1 VPPSEFELELMRLEA
16 DLKRLESEYNMY
28 FAGRL
33 RRPPWE
39 TRGRVEAMIKQ
50 IDRRPIQNTGERFRF
65 HTIQS
70 RFSTLVDLWDRG
82 LRAREE
88 GRSGPFS
95 QGRRPA
101 SAGAGA
107 DARVMHVAAFRDPM
121 KEPDSLHRLYDSLV
135 DARRSLGEEAVPFQT
150 FSDLVKRQ
158 VTKLKAAGSEEVA
171 FRVAVKNGKVTFTAK
186 GVKTEK

>member
-1 VPPSEFELELMRLEA
+1 
-16 DLKRLESEYNMY
+16 
-28 FAGRL
+28 
-33 RRPPWE
+33 
-39 TRGRVEAMIKQ
+39 
-50 IDRRPIQNTGERFRF
+50 
-65 HTIQS
+65 
-70 RFSTLVDLWDRG
+70 

-101 SAGAGA
+101 SAGASA

-121 KEPDSLHRLYDSLV
+121 KEPDNLHRLYDSLV

-150 FSDLVKRQ
+150 FSDLVKREGTQ
-158 VTKLKAAGSEEVA
+158 LKAAGNEEVA

-186 GVKTEK
+186 GVKTQK